1 MKIVITGQ
9 KSFGRAVLKRLI
21 EDGHEILGVAVAPQQ
36 IRKDKMVGLAMR
48 YNIPI
53 LTDAEVS

>member
-9 KSFGRAVLKRLI
+9 KSFGRAVMKRLI

-36 IRKDKMVGLAMR
+36 VKRIRWSGWLCGTTYR
-48 YNIPI
+48 YWLMPKN
-53 LTDAEVS
+53 

>member
-9 KSFGRAVLKRLI
+9 KSFGRAVMKRLI

-36 IRKDKMVGLAMR
+36 IK
-48 YNIPI
+48 
-53 LTDAEVS
+53 